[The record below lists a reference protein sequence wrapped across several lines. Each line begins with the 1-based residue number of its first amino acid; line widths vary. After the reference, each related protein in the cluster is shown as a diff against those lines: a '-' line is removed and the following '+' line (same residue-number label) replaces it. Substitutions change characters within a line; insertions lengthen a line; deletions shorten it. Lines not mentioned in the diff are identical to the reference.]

1 MNDQRRFPWFSRKAA
16 SLASI
21 AFVTLL
27 VASCAGGDNA
37 QTSGSGDSEDPVTIR
52 VVTSVTQFYPFVA
65 VQAHEELGTWKD
77 SGINVEVISGTT
89 PTLGQIMAGDQA
101 DISLGYGATIASNI
115 VSGLDETLVANNIG
129 PWDQY
134 VIAGTAS
141 GVNSLEELQGKTFGI
156 TGNGSP
162 GDYTMQ
168 LMAKQLGWAP
178 DDYKATAL
186 GDVGTLFAALA
197 AGQVDAVVWNADQ
210 AYKLE
215 DNGIGKIV
223 ATTSDLIGPSNLE
236 AFGVM
241 DEFAEKHPEAVRI
254 FFEKYYEM
262 VEKMQAD
269 PKLYTDVIEGWG
281 LDPAVAQKLGENSL
295 PLLSTDGVITEE
307 ELQGISNSIPI
318 TIGKP
323 DSEPP
328 IIKYVYWKDFL
339 K

>member
-1 MNDQRRFPWFSRKAA
+1 MQHQRRFIRKASVVA
-16 SLASI
+16 GIVAI
-21 AFVTLL
+21 ALVTT
-27 VASCAGGDNA
+27 SCAGGAPDDSN
-37 QTSGSGDSEDPVTIR
+37 TGDSDEPVTVR
-52 VVTSVTQFYPFVA
+52 VVTSVTNFYTFVG
-65 VQAHEELGTWKD
+65 VQAHKELGTWDD

-89 PTLGQIMAGDQA
+89 PTLGQIMAGGQA
-101 DISLGYGATIASNI
+101 DVSLGYGATIAANI
-115 VSGLDETLVANNIG
+115 VSGLEETLVANNIG

-141 GVNSLEELQGKTFGI
+141 GAETLEDLRGGNFGLTGK
-156 TGNGSP
+156 GSP

-168 LMAKQLGWAP
+168 LMAEELGWAP
-178 DDYKATAL
+178 DEYKSTAL

-215 DNGIGKIV
+215 ENGVGKIV
-223 ATTSDLIGPSNLE
+223 ATTSDYVGPSNLE
-236 AFGVM
+236 SFGVM
-241 DEFAEKHPEAVRI
+241 DAFAEEHPEALRI

-269 PKLYTDVIEGWG
+269 PKLYSDVLVGWG
-281 LDPAVAQKLGENSL
+281 LEPTVAEKLAENSL

-307 ELQGISNSIPI
+307 ELEGISASIPI

-323 DSEPP
+323 DSQPP
-328 IIKYVYWKDFL
+328 TIKYEYWKDFL